1 VNPNYIIGIKRA
13 EFILFQISAIRSQC
27 IKNTEA
33 SRQANSEVKIEK
45 IVDEE
50 TC

>member
-27 IKNTEA
+27 IKNT
-33 SRQANSEVKIEK
+33 ANSEVKIEK